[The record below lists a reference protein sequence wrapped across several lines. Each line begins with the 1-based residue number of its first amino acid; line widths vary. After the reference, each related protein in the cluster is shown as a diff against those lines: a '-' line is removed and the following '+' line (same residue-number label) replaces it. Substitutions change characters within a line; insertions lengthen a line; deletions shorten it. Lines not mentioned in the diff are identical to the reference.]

1 MFKKEFL
8 KQLTILFIEDDE
20 ITRTQLEK
28 MLNRLFKKVIVA
40 NNGLD
45 GYEKYQED
53 KVGENK
59 IDLILSDINMP
70 IMNGIEMLEKIRVN
84 DSSIPVIFSTA
95 RTETEYLIKAISLGV
110 EYYVLKP
117 MNIEDTLN
125 KIEKICEKKYY
136 QKLIQSKTLELKE
149 YLKII
154 NKVSTIYKMDSNKNI
169 IFANQLFLS
178 FLGYSEVDDI
188 KEKSFYDLISNDIDK
203 NIIIKLWETLE
214 KNEPWTSDIKYK
226 NLKGEVFY
234 IKSTFL
240 KIINESHYEYICI
253 GFDSTNEVNKK
264 REFHK
269 NILNNIKDKSI
280 EINQSLKDLQT
291 KDLIIS
297 NLENE
302 LKIEKQR
309 NIDFQSQIKYYE
321 NELKTVDDRVIKQL
335 KMKNFET
342 EELKNA
348 MARIK
353 KEKQVNLS
361 KILNL
366 EEELLA
372 TKLKLDKL
380 DDKLRYKEKRIEDLI
395 SISNICESKLKRY
408 EEKGKW

>member
-1 MFKKEFL
+1 MGNF
-8 KQLTILFIEDDE
+8 
-20 ITRTQLEK
+20 R
-28 MLNRLFKKVIVA
+28 
-40 NNGLD
+40 
-45 GYEKYQED
+45 
-53 KVGENK
+53 
-59 IDLILSDINMP
+59 
-70 IMNGIEMLEKIRVN
+70 
-84 DSSIPVIFSTA
+84 
-95 RTETEYLIKAISLGV
+95 
-110 EYYVLKP
+110 
-117 MNIEDTLN
+117 
-125 KIEKICEKKYY
+125 
-136 QKLIQSKTLELKE
+136 
-149 YLKII
+149 
-154 NKVSTIYKMDSNKNI
+154 
-169 IFANQLFLS
+169 
-178 FLGYSEVDDI
+178 
-188 KEKSFYDLISNDIDK
+188 
-203 NIIIKLWETLE
+203 

-380 DDKLRYKEKRIEDLI
+380 DDKLRYKEKGLRI
-395 SISNICESKLKRY
+395 
-408 EEKGKW
+408 

>member
-203 NIIIKLWETLE
+203 NIISKLWETLE

>member
-188 KEKSFYDLISNDIDK
+188 KEKSFYDLISSDIDK
-203 NIIIKLWETLE
+203 NIISKLWETLE

-408 EEKGKW
+408 EEKAKW

>member
-1 MFKKEFL
+1 
-8 KQLTILFIEDDE
+8 
-20 ITRTQLEK
+20 
-28 MLNRLFKKVIVA
+28 
-40 NNGLD
+40 
-45 GYEKYQED
+45 
-53 KVGENK
+53 
-59 IDLILSDINMP
+59 MP

-188 KEKSFYDLISNDIDK
+188 KEKSFYDLISSDIDK
-203 NIIIKLWETLE
+203 NIISKLWETLE

>member
-188 KEKSFYDLISNDIDK
+188 KEKSFNDLISSDIDK
-203 NIIIKLWETLE
+203 NIISKLWETLE

>member
-188 KEKSFYDLISNDIDK
+188 KEKSFYDLISSDIDK
-203 NIIIKLWETLE
+203 NIISKLWETLE